1 MAYVDTGVHNVDGSA
16 RASGSV
22 IDIAGRTGSLVRD
35 SAKTPWSTIASG
47 QGIGLH
53 LSILLDPGNL
63 VDVSHMRHVGFRKQD
78 GDLRVATR
86 RSRQ

>member
-1 MAYVDTGVHNVDGSA
+1 MADVDTGVHNVDGSA
-16 RASGSV
+16 RAGRSV
-22 IDIAGRTGSLVRD
+22 IDIAGRTGGLVRD
-35 SAKTPWSTIASG
+35 STKTPWSTSAGG

-63 VDVSHMRHVGFRKQD
+63 VDVSHMGHVEFGKQD
-78 GDLRVATR
+78 GDLRVVMQ